1 MALCDNLHSCDNMA
15 DERHENA
22 GPAASN
28 EIYTMWN
35 VAVFPHGSHQIHS
48 GSDLCCVIMLS
59 ITLGEHLVDCEED
72 MISGSKLFSVIPKT
86 QFIL

>member
-1 MALCDNLHSCDNMA
+1 MA

-22 GPAASN
+22 GPAAPK

-35 VAVFPHGSHQIHS
+35 VAVFPHGSHQIHN
-48 GSDLCCVIMLS
+48 GSDLCCVS
-59 ITLGEHLVDCEED
+59 ITIGEHLVDCRED